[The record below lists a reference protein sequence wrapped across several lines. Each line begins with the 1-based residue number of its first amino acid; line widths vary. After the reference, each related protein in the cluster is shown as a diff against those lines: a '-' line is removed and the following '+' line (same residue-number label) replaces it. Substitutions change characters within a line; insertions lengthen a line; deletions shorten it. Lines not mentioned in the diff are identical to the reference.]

1 MAVYI
6 LSKAQISAQAPLCDE
21 WFDSPAALDA
31 PYCRAVE
38 ADYKPFVTPMAA
50 RRMGAILKRAAATSD
65 TALAASGIDCPDA
78 VVTGTGLGCIDNTE
92 RFLAAM
98 LAQNEQM
105 LPPTF
110 FINST
115 HNTISSLIAIRLGC
129 HGMNSTYAH
138 AGIAFESALADM
150 AMQFELGRIH
160 TALVGAH
167 DELTPSFHAILRK
180 TGYWDSDEGTSIAAG
195 DTAVSFVLGDTRG
208 EGTHSR
214 LIDCRILYR
223 PSREG
228 LHSALDAMCRNA
240 GFSPE
245 AIDTVVT
252 GCNGR
257 RDNDAPYEDFCAAET
272 PSARRLRY
280 KNIFGESYA
289 ASAYGVYVADETIA
303 RQRIAPST
311 LLAAG
316 AAGSTTIDKVLV
328 VNHFRCREYSLTLLE
343 RC

>member
-6 LSKAQISAQAPLCDE
+6 LSKAQISAQAPLCDD

-38 ADYKPFVTPMAA
+38 ADYKRFVTPMAA
-50 RRMGAILKRAAATSD
+50 RRMGAVLKRAAATSD
-65 TALAASGIDCPDA
+65 TALAASGIGCPDA
-78 VVTGTGLGCIDNTE
+78 VVTGTGLGCIENTE
-92 RFLAAM
+92 RFLTAM
-98 LAQNEQM
+98 LAQGEQM

-129 HGMNSTYAH
+129 RGINSTYAH
-138 AGIAFESALADM
+138 RGIAFESALADM
-150 AMQFELGRIH
+150 AMQFELGRIR

-180 TGYWDSDEGTSIAAG
+180 TGYWDSGEGKTVTAG

-208 EGTHSR
+208 DNTHSR
-214 LIDCRILYR
+214 LVDCRILYR
-223 PSREG
+223 PSRER
-228 LHSALDAMCRNA
+228 LHSTLDAMCRKG
-240 GFSPE
+240 GFAPE

-252 GCNGR
+252 GCNGLR
-257 RDNDAPYEDFCAAET
+257 ENDAPYEEFCAAET

-280 KNIFGESYA
+280 KNLFGESYV

-303 RQRIAPST
+303 RQRIST
-311 LLAAG
+311 AALLSEG
-316 AAGSTTIDKVLV
+316 ASRAIDKVLV
-328 VNHFRCREYSLTLLE
+328 INHFRCREYSLTLLE